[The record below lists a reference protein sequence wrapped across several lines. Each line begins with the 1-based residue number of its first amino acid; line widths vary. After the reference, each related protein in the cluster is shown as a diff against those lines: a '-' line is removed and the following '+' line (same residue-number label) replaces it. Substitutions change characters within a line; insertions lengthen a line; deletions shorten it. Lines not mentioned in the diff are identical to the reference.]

1 MHYQKNI
8 YKNFHLSVN
17 NKKMMI
23 VYGLYMGYITYI

>member
-1 MHYQKNI
+1 MHLLKKYLLKT
-8 YKNFHLSVN
+8 FHLSV